1 MEPESPA
8 LRDRRRVRTAIKIAC
23 LLSISVAMA
32 VLLAAGAGL
41 RPVLASQAGNKL
53 QQILNT
59 TVKIRCFMMVNDFF
73 ELVCSQKEGK
83 AITIKNEN
91 SWVGSRCFKVL
102 LIHPVRR

>member
-1 MEPESPA
+1 
-8 LRDRRRVRTAIKIAC
+8 
-23 LLSISVAMA
+23 MA

-83 AITIKNEN
+83 
-91 SWVGSRCFKVL
+91 GSRNKKRELMGGFSL
-102 LIHPVRR
+102 F